1 MRLLIIVLSFLLLLS
16 VLGFL
21 FMNTGATIAVTV
33 GNTHYPA
40 VPLHW
45 VTLGSL
51 LAGILY
57 IGIIAVAEGVNL
69 RLDRRRLAREVQR
82 LEGELNYLRT
92 QPTVVPGDDV
102 NRREVETV
110 AVEPEP
116 EDEGLAAY
124 ATDDDRATIPSAPVY
139 GADDEEDDDI
149 YSGGRAV

>member
-1 MRLLIIVLSFLLLLS
+1 MRLLIIVLSILLL
-16 VLGFL
+16 VGVFGFVVMNLG
-21 FMNTGATIAVTV
+21 AKVAVTV
-33 GNTHYPA
+33 WNTHYPA
-40 VPLHW
+40 VPLHL
-45 VTLGSL
+45 VILVSL

-57 IGIIAVAEGVNL
+57 IGIIAVAEGVTT

-92 QPTVVPGDDV
+92 QPTAVPGDDV
-102 NRREVETV
+102 NRREVEPV
-110 AVEPEP
+110 AVEP

-124 ATDDDRATIPSAPVY
+124 ATDEDRATIPSAPVY

>member
-1 MRLLIIVLSFLLLLS
+1 MRLLIIVLSILLI
-16 VLGFL
+16 VGVFGFV
-21 FMNTGATIAVTV
+21 FMNIGARVEVTLW
-33 GNTHYPA
+33 NTHYPA
-40 VPLHW
+40 VPLHL
-45 VTLGSL
+45 VILVSL

-92 QPTVVPGDDV
+92 QPAVASAGDAS
-102 NRREVETV
+102 RPET
-110 AVEPEP
+110 EPLAGES
-116 EDEGLAAY
+116 EDEDLARY
-124 ATDDDRATIPSAPVY
+124 APDDDRATIPSAPVY